1 MTAADIR
8 AAAEAAGTGTDVVLQ
23 QAVADETVLRLGRS
37 KFASCLRLATCREAV
52 GKRLTWLY
60 RADEKV
66 LPGDGFVPGQV
77 LSAEGF
83 GEAFSSYIRVLLA
96 PDLVAVEADR
106 HAGEGRLSLS
116 FSVSVDE
123 LHCPLIITL
132 FQNNDGAS
140 PEKTLYRPAWFG
152 EAAEIL
158 SCPVEDMAAR
168 DFAGILSRLTF
179 ASDPAVFAELY
190 ALIGRNACDGTGFS
204 VRLRAACQENHVP
217 LTVSRLAGFHGLAAD
232 RGLKARWKG
241 YCRHHAEAEKDWR
254 TVMDRLSAFLDPV
267 WEAALSGQPF
277 FGDWMPELS
286 RYLYD

>member
-132 FQNNDGAS
+132 FQNA
-140 PEKTLYRPAWFG
+140 
-152 EAAEIL
+152 I
-158 SCPVEDMAAR
+158 
-168 DFAGILSRLTF
+168 
-179 ASDPAVFAELY
+179 
-190 ALIGRNACDGTGFS
+190 RN
-204 VRLRAACQENHVP
+204 
-217 LTVSRLAGFHGLAAD
+217 
-232 RGLKARWKG
+232 
-241 YCRHHAEAEKDWR
+241 
-254 TVMDRLSAFLDPV
+254 
-267 WEAALSGQPF
+267 
-277 FGDWMPELS
+277 
-286 RYLYD
+286 